1 MPWETCSIT
10 FRRMTDKDGKH
21 LTFSEVQIVLRRA
34 AERTGHCK
42 KPGTYERASVSPE
55 LLIEVA
61 SAMGILE
68 PDVRL
73 ALSDLGSAR
82 AFEPD
87 SIPKRLYGKARLRAV
102 REIKQPAEIARQ
114 HLENLLRRDQGLKLR
129 SKTEASSLWDSSGD
143 MLGMARR
150 TLDPFDPRVL
160 LKTQSIELRV
170 KEVSKTRSHAYLTAD
185 FSNQRSEYLS
195 LGVILGA
202 MFALPLAIAGIYE
215 PLYFLLVLPALAA
228 PSLWLKRAYKK
239 SCADIRRVLDAI
251 LDTAERPFGTLDD
264 IRDLRVIPDSMRRP
278 RREL

>member
-1 MPWETCSIT
+1 M
-10 FRRMTDKDGKH
+10 G
-21 LTFSEVQIVLRRA
+21 
-34 AERTGHCK
+34 
-42 KPGTYERASVSPE
+42 VS
-55 LLIEVA
+55 
-61 SAMGILE
+61 E

-73 ALSDLGSAR
+73 ALSDLNSAK

-87 SIPKRLYGKARLRAV
+87 SIPKRLYGSARLRAV
-102 REIKQPAEIARQ
+102 REVAQPAKITRQ
-114 HLENLLRRDQGLKLR
+114 HLENLLRREQGLKLR
-129 SKTEASSLWDSSGD
+129 GKTEASSLWNSSGD

-150 TLDPFDPRVL
+150 TLDPSDPRVL

-202 MFALPLAIAGIYE
+202 LFALSLAIAGIYE

-228 PSLWLKRAYKK
+228 PTLCFKLAYKK
-239 SCADIRRVLDAI
+239 SCDDIRRVLDAI
-251 LDTAERPFGTLDD
+251 LDTAERPFGTLGD
-264 IRDLRVIPDSMRRP
+264 IRDLRVIPDSLRRP